1 MLYILSPTTRHEL
14 YHPSG
19 SESTTIASISS
30 PLATF
35 NRLAGSPDDT
45 ASVAEPRDDSLWR
58 LVFGRASWTSLSNSA
73 LFARYNN
80 VVMPQVQVEKEERC
94 ALGTL

>member
-1 MLYILSPTTRHEL
+1 MLYILSPTTRHVP

-58 LVFGRASWTSLSNSA
+58 LDFGRASWTSLSNSA
-73 LFARYNN
+73 LFARYDSL
-80 VVMPQVQVEKEERC
+80 VMPQVQLEKEERC